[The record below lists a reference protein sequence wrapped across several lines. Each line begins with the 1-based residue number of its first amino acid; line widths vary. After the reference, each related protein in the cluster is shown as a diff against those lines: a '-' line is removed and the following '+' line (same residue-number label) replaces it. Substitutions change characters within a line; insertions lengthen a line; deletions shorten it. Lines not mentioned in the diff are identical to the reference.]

1 MVEIQETALPG
12 VGIRHDFLTT
22 DGRRI
27 GVISHRTGRRE
38 LFICKADDPDTPIEV
53 IDLDREESGAL
64 ADLLGGSKVVE
75 QLSRL
80 QQEVEGLAID
90 WIPIPISSPYVGRT
104 LGETGARTRTGVSIV
119 AILRDGAA
127 APAPGPDHTL
137 AGEDTLVVVGT
148 PNGITRLIEL
158 MHTG

>member
-38 LFICKADDPDTPIEV
+38 LFICDADDPDTPIEV

-64 ADLLGGSKVVE
+64 ADLLGGSRVVE

-90 WIPIPISSPYVGRT
+90 WIPIPTESPYAGRT

-119 AILRDGAA
+119 AILRQGTA

-137 AGEDTLVVVGT
+137 AEGDTLVVVGT
-148 PNGITRLIEL
+148 PNGIKRLIEL